1 MKGGWVKVYGG
12 ERNRG
17 GWVKV
22 YGGER
27 NRGETGEWS
36 GQLVGVAQYWPEWL
50 TSSVVLRT
58 TDEGA

>member
-1 MKGGWVKVYGG
+1 MK
-12 ERNRG
+12 G

-58 TDEGA
+58 QDESA

>member
-1 MKGGWVKVYGG
+1 MK
-12 ERNRG
+12 G

-27 NRGETGEWS
+27 NRGETGEWF

-58 TDEGA
+58 QDESA